1 MSILSILQLGSA
13 VNQTSRLGLIGPRVL
28 VVVGLSVGLL
38 ATRDAWRLLRS
49 NSATA

>member
-1 MSILSILQLGSA
+1 

-38 ATRDAWRLLRS
+38 VARDAWRLLRS
-49 NSATA
+49 NSGTA